1 VPLPPERVAVQSVP
15 ADEVIVTV
23 PVGVPDEAVT
33 LTLKVA
39 VLSCPYVVFTP
50 DTDMDV
56 CVETMVPLTVRVK
69 VHVPVSPNVSATVP
83 VAV

>member
-1 VPLPPERVAVQSVP
+1 MPPERVIVHSVP
-15 ADEVIVTV
+15 ADEVMVTV
-23 PVGVPDEAVT
+23 PVGVPEEAVT
-33 LTLKVA
+33 FTLKVA
-39 VLSCPYVVFTP
+39 VLSCPYVVSTP

-56 CVETMVPLTVRVK
+56 CVETIVPFTVRVK